1 MNEVAVIIP
10 TLNEEKF
17 IGKCLDSVLSQ
28 SYPINYMR
36 IFVVDGGSIDNTK
49 SIVKD
54 YIKEYNNIQLLSN
67 PKKIQSVAFNIGVK
81 NTTAPYIVRLDAHAI
96 YNEKYIEKC
105 VQALIEHPECGNVG
119 GVWNIIPQDNSIQAE
134 ANAILNQVKFGIG
147 GASYRVGAVA
157 GYVDTVPFGAFP
169 HKVIEDIGGM
179 REDLPRGEDNEYN
192 SRIKKNGYKI
202 YLDPEISCIYFA
214 RDSIIKSIKQ
224 MYANGF
230 SIGRLI
236 HIDKDSVSIRHL
248 VPLIFVISLLLLII
262 SGFFYRLF
270 WLLLIFEVAIY
281 LIADVIASFKACFK
295 FGFRFFPILLIF
307 FPLVHISYGYG
318 TFIGLMKKYRF
329 STSQ

>member
-1 MNEVAVIIP
+1 MKMKQVAVIIP

-28 SYPINYMR
+28 SYPLDYIE
-36 IFVVDGGSIDNTK
+36 IIVVDGGSEDRTEN
-49 SIVKD
+49 IVNE
-54 YIKEYNNIQLLSN
+54 YIAKHNFIRLLNN
-67 PKKIQSVAFNIGVK
+67 PKKIQSAAFNIGIR
-81 NTTAPYIVRLDAHAI
+81 NTKASYIIRLDAHAI
-96 YNEKYIEKC
+96 YNSSYIEKC
-105 VQALIEHPECGNVG
+105 VQALVEHPECGNVG
-119 GVWNIIPQDNSIQAE
+119 GVWNIRPQNNSVQAE

-192 SRIKKNGYKI
+192 SRIKRNGYKI
-202 YLDPEISCIYFA
+202 YLDPEISCTYFA
-214 RDSIIKSIKQ
+214 RDSIFKSIKQ

-236 HIDKDSVSIRHL
+236 YIDRESVNLRHL
-248 VPLIFVISLLLLII
+248 VPFIFVISLLLLII
-262 SGFFYRLF
+262 GGFFYRLF
-270 WLLLIFEVAIY
+270 WHLLFFEVAIY
-281 LIADVIASFKACFK
+281 LIADVIASFKTCIK

-307 FPLVHISYGYG
+307 FPLVHLSYGYG
-318 TFIGLMKKYRF
+318 TLVGLMKKY
-329 STSQ
+329 